1 MNEVILA
8 AISGQAMVQAVIWLV
23 IAAVVFWLLNWLI
36 GYIGVGEPFA
46 KVLKVIMAI
55 IAVLI
60 CINALMTLAGRPLVS
75 W

>member
-1 MNEVILA
+1 MNELIFA
-8 AISGQAMVQAVIWLV
+8 AISGQSLIQAVIWLV
-23 IAAVVFWLLNWLI
+23 IAAVIFWLLTWLI
-36 GYIGVGEPFA
+36 GYIGIGEPFA

-60 CINALMTLAGRPLVS
+60 CINALMTLAGKPLVS